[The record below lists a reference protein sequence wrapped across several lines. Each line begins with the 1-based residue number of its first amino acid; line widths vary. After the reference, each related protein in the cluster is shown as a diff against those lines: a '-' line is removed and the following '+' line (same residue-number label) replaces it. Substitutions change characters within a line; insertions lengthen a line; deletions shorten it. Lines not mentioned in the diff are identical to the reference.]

1 MAIVTS
7 RLRSPCPERRSVLKV
22 RSKYLLLIA
31 GTVWL
36 LAGLSVAR
44 LGVLAIMGGVN
55 PLFVAVGAPLVFVVF
70 GYMFFKLVEKHSTR
84 IHGYGDERMHVLR
97 FFDVKG
103 YVIMAIMMGGG
114 IALRSFG
121 IVPSWFVAFFYT
133 GLGLALASAGVG
145 FFCQFF
151 LRDRANRPRTS
162 A

>member
-1 MAIVTS
+1 M
-7 RLRSPCPERRSVLKV
+7 LKV

-31 GTVWL
+31 GAVWL
-36 LAGLSVAR
+36 LAGLSVTR

-55 PLFVAVGAPLVFVVF
+55 PWFYAGIPVVFVLF
-70 GYMFFKLVEKHSTR
+70 GAMFFKLVEKHSAR
-84 IHGYGDERMHVLR
+84 IHSYGDERMHVLK

-103 YVIMAIMMGGG
+103 YIIMAVMMGGG

-133 GLGLALASAGVG
+133 GLGLALASAGIG

-151 LRDRANRPRTS
+151 LRHRTRRPRTS

>member
-1 MAIVTS
+1 M
-7 RLRSPCPERRSVLKV
+7 LKV

-31 GTVWL
+31 GVVWL
-36 LAGLSVAR
+36 LAGLSVTR

-55 PLFVAVGAPLVFVVF
+55 PWFYAGIPVVFVLF
-70 GYMFFKLVEKHSTR
+70 GAMFFKLVEKHSAR
-84 IHGYGDERMHVLR
+84 IHGYGDERMHVLK

-103 YVIMAIMMGGG
+103 YIVMAVMMGGG

-133 GLGLALASAGVG
+133 GLGLALASAGIG

-151 LRDRANRPRTS
+151 LRHRTGHPRAS
-162 A
+162 V

>member
-1 MAIVTS
+1 M
-7 RLRSPCPERRSVLKV
+7 LKV

-31 GTVWL
+31 GAVWL
-36 LAGLSVAR
+36 LAGLSVTR

-55 PLFVAVGAPLVFVVF
+55 PWFYAGIPVVFVLF
-70 GYMFFKLVEKHSTR
+70 GAMFFKLVEKHSAR
-84 IHGYGDERMHVLR
+84 IHGYGDERMHVLK

-103 YVIMAIMMGGG
+103 YVVMAVMMGGG

-133 GLGLALASAGVG
+133 GLGLALASAGIG

-151 LRDRANRPRTS
+151 LRHRMGHPRAS
-162 A
+162 V

>member
-1 MAIVTS
+1 M
-7 RLRSPCPERRSVLKV
+7 LKV

-31 GTVWL
+31 GAVWL
-36 LAGLSVAR
+36 LAGLSVTR

-55 PLFVAVGAPLVFVVF
+55 PWFYAGIPVVFVLF
-70 GYMFFKLVEKHSTR
+70 GAMFFKLVEKHSAR
-84 IHGYGDERMHVLR
+84 IHSYGDERMHVLK

-103 YVIMAIMMGGG
+103 YIVMAVMMGGG

-133 GLGLALASAGVG
+133 GLGLALASAGIG

-151 LRDRANRPRTS
+151 LRHRMGHPRAS
-162 A
+162 V

>member
-1 MAIVTS
+1 M
-7 RLRSPCPERRSVLKV
+7 LKV

-31 GTVWL
+31 GAVWL
-36 LAGLSVAR
+36 LAGLSVTR

-55 PLFVAVGAPLVFVVF
+55 PWFYAGIPVVFVLF
-70 GYMFFKLVEKHSTR
+70 GAMFFKLVEKHSAR
-84 IHGYGDERMHVLR
+84 IHGYGDERMHVLK

-103 YVIMAIMMGGG
+103 YIVMAVMMGGG

-133 GLGLALASAGVG
+133 GLGLALASAGIG

-151 LRDRANRPRTS
+151 LRHRMGHPRAS
-162 A
+162 V